1 MQKAL
6 KLNRTKKG
14 FTLVELIVVI
24 AIVAI
29 LSTVAVVSYTTFL
42 ESARNSKAQQE
53 YSQLETVARS
63 ESLLN
68 TDDPVRLVNLS
79 FTVEL
84 AVDPEDDEALESALK
99 EAIETW
105 FDDLAD
111 SIGLTGSI
119 TALIDANLTSDTFTV
134 TLTYTTPDGGRYTTS
149 SFTASYTTA

>member
-1 MQKAL
+1 M
-6 KLNRTKKG
+6 NRSKKG

-68 TDDPVRLVNLS
+68 TDDPVHLVNLS
-79 FTVEL
+79 FTVDL
-84 AVDPEDDEALESALK
+84 SVDPKDDAELVEALK
-99 EAIETW
+99 EALETW
-105 FDDLAD
+105 FDDLAE
-111 SIGLTGSI
+111 SIGLTGST
-119 TALIDANLTSDTFTV
+119 TAVVSASLSSETSTV
-134 TLTYTTPDGGRYTTS
+134 TLTYTTPDGGKHTTS
-149 SFTASYTTA
+149 SFNVNYTTA